1 MNESNKSTF
10 KAVLHIGGICIA
22 ASILGM
28 LLLFYSQSVVEYQ
41 QESDSEKL
49 CGLLE
54 RSSIELELRIVE
66 DANTN
71 ELLVIDC
78 DEYAD

>member
-78 DEYAD
+78 DEYSD